1 MDFSTPKSAAARP
14 PKETWAER
22 GKAISEHLA
31 KGIAADVAD
40 DIHRSRWAQLDER
53 VAEAIDGGKENTI
66 DDLLVD
72 FEKSFSDAIHWERQN
87 GRLRP
92 WRAADE
98 IEKHLAAFAKW
109 RYPSRIIDYLR
120 AQLQLGELIISVEAR
135 SVVTSLRTWTL
146 DQMKNGCRMVTE
158 RSDSNFERQFLS
170 ESQIDALVVEDAK
183 NARPAE
189 APWASANRSALGPQ

>member
-72 FEKSFSDAIHWERQN
+72 FEKSFSNAIHWERQN
-87 GRLRP
+87 GRLKP
-92 WRAADE
+92 WTAAGE
-98 IEKHLAAFAKW
+98 IEKNLPGFQKW
-109 RYPSRIIDYLR
+109 RYPSRLIDYLR

-135 SVVTSLRTWTL
+135 GVVTTRRMWTL
-146 DQMKNGCRMVTE
+146 DEMKTNCRMVTE
-158 RSDSNFERQFLS
+158 RSDRSFSQQFLS
-170 ESQIDALVVEDAK
+170 EAEIAALIVENDAK
-183 NARPAE
+183 ASTPE
-189 APWASANRSALGPQ
+189 VPWAAANRSALGPQ